1 MPTTSAT
8 LFPGQQALWSADRAY
23 RSFLRRPVDDKA
35 ELAAKPPIAFILLNP
50 STADE
55 VQDDRTV
62 ARARRFAAA
71 WGYGEVIILNAFAF
85 RATNPQLLRVQADPV
100 GAENDAVIVQSV
112 EAVLAAQG
120 TVVCGWGNHAK
131 LYNRSAAL
139 RALLAKR
146 TLQAFP
152 LTQQGEPRHPLY
164 LPHDVKRQPFLV

>member
-71 WGYGEVIILNAFAF
+71 WGCGEVIIP
-85 RATNPQLLRVQADPV
+85 TPLLSGQP
-100 GAENDAVIVQSV
+100 
-112 EAVLAAQG
+112 
-120 TVVCGWGNHAK
+120 T
-131 LYNRSAAL
+131 RSCYAS
-139 RALLAKR
+139 RPTR
-146 TLQAFP
+146 
-152 LTQQGEPRHPLY
+152 R
-164 LPHDVKRQPFLV
+164 R